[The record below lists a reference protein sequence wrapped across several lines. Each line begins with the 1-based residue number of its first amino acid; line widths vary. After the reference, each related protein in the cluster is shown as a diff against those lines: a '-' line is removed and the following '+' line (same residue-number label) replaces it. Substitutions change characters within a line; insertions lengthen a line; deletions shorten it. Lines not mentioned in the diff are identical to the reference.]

1 MSEKRFY
8 WLKLPKDFFK
18 RHDITFLFSLPNGH
32 QIVLFYLEL
41 MTESIDHDGEL
52 RFSPELPY
60 TDEMLASITHTDIE
74 IVKTSMETLE
84 KLKLVKIS
92 EDGTIVLEKVKTM
105 TGYETKWA
113 EKKRVYREQKRQS
126 EDNVLNVSP
135 ECPEMSDKSKS
146 KSKSKNIFLSPI
158 DEKKFIPPTV
168 EEVYQYCKERHNGI
182 DAQLFVDY
190 YTARAWKG
198 IDDWRAL
205 VRTWENNNLRKD
217 VI

>member
-1 MSEKRFY
+1 MSEKRYY

-126 EDNVLNVSP
+126 EDNVLNVTDGTTLIN
-135 ECPEMSDKSKS
+135 MVL
-146 KSKSKNIFLSPI
+146 NAA
-158 DEKKFIPPTV
+158 
-168 EEVYQYCKERHNGI
+168 G
-182 DAQLFVDY
+182 
-190 YTARAWKG
+190 
-198 IDDWRAL
+198 
-205 VRTWENNNLRKD
+205 
-217 VI
+217 